1 MEIIYNVI
9 ELYDGEVNVVSCA
22 SFEAAVKIK
31 EQYKNDMVSQGVAYD
46 IMNDTNEYFAA
57 EVHFMKYS
65 IEIREARLRK

>member
-31 EQYKNDMVSQGVAYD
+31 EQYKSDMINQSVPYD
-46 IMNDTNEYFAA
+46 IINDDKEYFAA
-57 EVHFMKYS
+57 EIHSMKYS
-65 IEIREARLRK
+65 IEIRESRLRK